1 MYANKIPNGQEYKQG
16 GGKWYDGDR
25 ETKKIRK
32 YKEFQKSVFAIIVM
46 FSIIIA
52 FIFDIS

>member
-1 MYANKIPNGQEYKQG
+1 MIFYLKSFEFLIFSLTLKSRFIMYANKIPNGQEYKQG

-32 YKEFQKSVFAIIVM
+32 YKEF
-46 FSIIIA
+46 
-52 FIFDIS
+52 

>member
-32 YKEFQKSVFAIIVM
+32 YKEF
-46 FSIIIA
+46 
-52 FIFDIS
+52 